1 MKRITVKDIF
11 IIGGASVIANLI
23 INIIFSL

>member
-1 MKRITVKDIF
+1 MKRITAEDIF

>member
-1 MKRITVKDIF
+1 MKRITAKDIF

-23 INIIFSL
+23 LNIIFSL

>member
-1 MKRITVKDIF
+1 MERITAKDIF

-23 INIIFSL
+23 LNIIFSL